1 MSFLVAGW
9 WQFVR
14 DWGLR
19 IEWGDTL
26 TPETGDPEWAGLL
39 QSPGSHSV
47 QLNSSILA
55 PLSVGQC
62 PHLHPTDLRTRYPGE
77 TYKKTHHSIK
87 ADRLLYIMLYDKTF
101 FAWELKWWSGS
112 KTRLPIV
119 PWPESDRCLSGLGQP
134 MRGPGFNARPMRG
147 SDTPSVMSLGP
158 SNWCESESG
167 WRGFIILYP
176 RPGPRPG
183 SLLASV

>member
-1 MSFLVAGW
+1 MSWPAPVTRL
-9 WQFVR
+9 
-14 DWGLR
+14 
-19 IEWGDTL
+19 TL
-26 TPETGDPEWAGLL
+26 SSTVPSWLL
-39 QSPGSHSV
+39 CLSGSAHTCTLQTCQPG
-47 QLNSSILA
+47 IKGK
-55 PLSVGQC
+55 PI
-62 PHLHPTDLRTRYPGE
+62 
-77 TYKKTHHSIK
+77 KKTHHSIK

-101 FAWELKWWSGS
+101 FAWELKWRSGS

-134 MRGPGFNARPMRG
+134 MRGQGFNARPMRG